1 MTYNGRNVVER
12 CFALAIQWR
21 VLATRYDKFAITH
34 RAAVV
39 MSARITRH
47 DVAAGLAYGSIKVSS
62 LRGVST
68 RIWVMFR

>member
-39 MSARITRH
+39 MSARIT
-47 DVAAGLAYGSIKVSS
+47 
-62 LRGVST
+62 
-68 RIWVMFR
+68 